1 MRWTLISWGGG
12 ETCIAVLVDDELCGY
27 EIEYGAARNR
37 LGDIHLRQVTRVL
50 PKIDVVFLTTDADP
64 CREREQFKVTRQ

>member
-1 MRWTLISWGGG
+1 MRWTLISWCGG
-12 ETCIAVLVDDELCGY
+12 EICIAVLVDGELCGS
-27 EIEYGAARNR
+27 EIQYGAARNR
-37 LGDIHLRQVTRVL
+37 FGDIDLRQVTRVL

>member
-1 MRWTLISWGGG
+1 MRWILISWGGG
-12 ETCIAVLVDDELCGY
+12 EICIAVLADGELCGS
-27 EIEYGAARNR
+27 EIQYGAARNR
-37 LGDIHLRQVTRVL
+37 FGDIHLRQVTRVL